1 MVNLE
6 WMSSRVNFMFHV
18 KKNFLN
24 AFNTYHTCITIQ
36 HNNRLNF
43 KPDKKTTDKK
53 SEVDHLQYHPTDMH
67 EIKSNRFFFTK
78 SNKN

>member
-6 WMSSRVNFMFHV
+6 WMSIRVNFMFHV
-18 KKNFLN
+18 KKNLFKCIHIPIL
-24 AFNTYHTCITIQ
+24 CITSQ

-53 SEVDHLQYHPTDMH
+53 SEVDHLQYHPTDMP
-67 EIKSNRFFFTK
+67 EIKSK
-78 SNKN
+78 